1 MELSKVTI
9 TEHVGDEGT
18 PYRVIKGVASVD
30 AAPYRKYERRVHLSY
45 LLTDTEG
52 VTVSAEVEDDDVY
65 GVAIRAMDRGKV
77 IQVTIEE
84 WPDHSVFLT
93 DASTPGY

>member
-18 PYRVIKGVASVD
+18 PYQVIKGVASVD
-30 AAPYRKYERRVHLSY
+30 AAPHHKHGRRVHLTY
-45 LLTDTEG
+45 LLSDTEG

-65 GVAIRAMDRGKV
+65 GVAIHALNLGKV

-93 DASTPGY
+93 DAYST

>member
-18 PYRVIKGVASVD
+18 PYLVIKGVASVD
-30 AAPYRKYERRVHLSY
+30 AAPNHAYKRRLHLSY

-65 GVAIRAMDRGKV
+65 EVARRALDRGKF
-77 IQVTIEE
+77 IQVTLEE
-84 WPDHSVFLT
+84 WPDHSVSLT
-93 DASTPGY
+93 DAYST

>member
-9 TEHVGDEGT
+9 TEHVGDAGT
-18 PYRVIKGVASVD
+18 PYQVITGVASVD
-30 AAPYRKYERRVHLSY
+30 AAPYRKYERRVHLTY

-65 GVAIRAMDRGKV
+65 EVATRALDRGKF

-84 WPDHSVFLT
+84 FPDHSIFLT
-93 DASTPGY
+93 DAYST

>member
-30 AAPYRKYERRVHLSY
+30 AVPHHQYEWRVHLTY

-65 GVAIRAMDRGKV
+65 SFAIHALDRGKL
-77 IQVTIEE
+77 IRVTIEE
-84 WPDHSVFLT
+84 FPDHSIFLT
-93 DASTPGY
+93 DAASK

>member
-18 PYRVIKGVASVD
+18 PYQIIKGLASVD
-30 AAPYRKYERRVHLSY
+30 AVPHHQYEWRLQLTY

-52 VTVSAEVEDDDVY
+52 VTVSAEVEDEDVY
-65 GVAIRAMDRGKV
+65 GVAIRAMVRGKV

-93 DASTPGY
+93 DASST